1 MSEPDVDQDAGARQL
16 PPAFA
21 ELERYIEWAIPT
33 ERERYE
39 KWLSSSMSELKEFY
53 DAVVMRAD
61 DARKYLDDFEYP
73 DLPPDALRL
82 LWMMFSLIVV
92 SYAVDVFGQPR
103 VPDSGSA
110 LCRAH
115 RRTDHVPS
123 LRSAHAQT
131 HKVRGL
137 QGQVPELSPR
147 EDRGQTSCFVR
158 CTPMAESSSS
168 TGGHDELNDVFSRHL
183 G

>member
-1 MSEPDVDQDAGARQL
+1 MSDVNLDVDRETPTL

-21 ELERYIEWAIPT
+21 ELERFIDWAIPD
-33 ERERYE
+33 ERERYQ
-39 KWLSSSMSELKEFY
+39 KRLSSSMSELREFY

-61 DARKYLDDFEYP
+61 DARKYLDEFDYP

-110 LCRAH
+110 YVERIGEPITYPA
-115 RRTDHVPS
+115 
-123 LRSAHAQT
+123 
-131 HKVRGL
+131 
-137 QGQVPELSPR
+137 
-147 EDRGQTSCFVR
+147 
-158 CTPMAESSSS
+158 
-168 TGGHDELNDVFSRHL
+168 
-183 G
+183 